1 MGWLCFLFSFRT
13 IARTGLSTV
22 GLVLHALIPLTAATR
37 VAKPS
42 MRYRFDEKNS
52 NKAILMKTYF
62 LALAALALIGLGC
75 ASSHPGTSYDPAKFY
90 FIPNT
95 NAAQPTGTPDR

>member
-1 MGWLCFLFSFRT
+1 
-13 IARTGLSTV
+13 
-22 GLVLHALIPLTAATR
+22 
-37 VAKPS
+37 

-62 LALAALALIGLGC
+62 LALAALALVGLGC
-75 ASSHPGTSYDPAKFY
+75 ASSHPDTSYDPAKFY

-95 NAAQPTGTPDR
+95 NVAQPTGTPDR